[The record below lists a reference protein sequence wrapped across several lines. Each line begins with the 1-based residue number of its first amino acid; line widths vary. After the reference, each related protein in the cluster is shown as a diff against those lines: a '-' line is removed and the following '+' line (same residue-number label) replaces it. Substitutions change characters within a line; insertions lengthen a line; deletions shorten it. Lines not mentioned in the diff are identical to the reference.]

1 MTFTSS
7 KSRYETVEQENMF
20 KVKKN
25 DTRATSVNYMFMSI
39 DAVLVYFFVNL
50 GHILNHFL
58 VFLLLTLNR

>member
-1 MTFTSS
+1 
-7 KSRYETVEQENMF
+7 MF